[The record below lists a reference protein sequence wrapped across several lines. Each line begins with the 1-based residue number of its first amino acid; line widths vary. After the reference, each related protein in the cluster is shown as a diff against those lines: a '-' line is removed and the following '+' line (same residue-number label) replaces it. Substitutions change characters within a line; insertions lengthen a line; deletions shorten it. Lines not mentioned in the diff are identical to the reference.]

1 MMLYL
6 VVHTHGGELIQGD
19 HHAFTQVAT
28 TCIAIQHVETVNVLE
43 ALQQCLLNVVF
54 RNKTSHWPADSMD
67 RVGARFP
74 PVS

>member
-43 ALQQCLLNVVF
+43 ALQQKLLPQRLHLSLMLVYLQQ
-54 RNKTSHWPADSMD
+54 KQQLD
-67 RVGARFP
+67 
-74 PVS
+74 PVLIK